1 MTRSTPTSDESGYE
15 VARKVGSLYQIAA
28 DVAGLRLGMVNVFF
42 LGEPDSPNWVL
53 VDAGLRGSARRIMDA
68 AEERFG
74 PGATPSAI
82 VLTHGHFDHV
92 GALRA
97 LLQSWNAPVYA
108 HRMEIPY
115 LNGRASYPP
124 ADPGVGGGALTL
136 LSPFYPKGPI
146 VLGSHL
152 AILPSDGSVPGAPG
166 WRWLHTPGHAPGHV
180 SLFRESDRVMIVGD
194 AFVTTK
200 QESLIA
206 VAQQRVELHGPP
218 MYFTS
223 DWDAARD
230 SVQHLVSMNPSVIA
244 TGHGLPLHGGRM
256 IEELRDLAENF
267 DRAARPRRGR
277 YVARPAVMN
286 LSGVVSVPPRLPWH
300 PVTKMVIAGLLTAF
314 LALAAGLLW
323 RRDDME
329 QTLES

>member
-1 MTRSTPTSDESGYE
+1 MIRSIPMSDESGYR
-15 VARKVGSLYQIAA
+15 VARKVGSLYEIAA

-42 LGEPDSPNWVL
+42 LGEPGSPNWVL
-53 VDAGLRGSARRIMDA
+53 VDAGLPGSARRIMHV

-74 PGATPSAI
+74 PGAPPSAI
-82 VLTHGHFDHV
+82 ILTHGHFDHV

-97 LLQSWNAPVYA
+97 LLQSWNATVYA

-136 LSPFYPKGPI
+136 LSPFYPRGPI

-152 AILPSDGSVPGAPG
+152 EALPSDGSVPGAPG

-180 SLFRESDRVMIVGD
+180 SLFRESDRAMIVGD

-200 QESLIA
+200 QESVIA

-218 MYFTS
+218 MYFTP

-230 SVQHLVSMNPSVIA
+230 SVQQLASMNPSVIG

-267 DRAARPRRGR
+267 DRIARPKRGR

-300 PVTKMVIAGLLTAF
+300 PIIKVVIAGLLAAF
-314 LALAAGLLW
+314 LTLAAGLLW
-323 RRDDME
+323 RRDGAQRHME
-329 QTLES
+329 S